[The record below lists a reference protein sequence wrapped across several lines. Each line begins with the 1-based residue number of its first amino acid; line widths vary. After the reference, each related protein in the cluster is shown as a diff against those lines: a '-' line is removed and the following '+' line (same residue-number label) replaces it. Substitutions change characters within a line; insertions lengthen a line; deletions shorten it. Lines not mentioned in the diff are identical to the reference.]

1 MPPNWNQRADWPQWS
16 PGQWPKKKGH
26 GKGPRTENQ
35 QTKKNGDQNVVR
47 AYDADGGGASSTSGL
62 SLVAG
67 ATQQDGMQE
76 FFREFMAMSKEMG
89 QPIPDRLKG
98 LIPSNDREEIKEQQR
113 RLNKLRNLRN
123 KIEAKERSIQ
133 EDESQWEKWL
143 KDIKESIVNQK
154 QQHEEKQTRLAAELA
169 QLKKEETELKNN
181 QEEENEMPEEEET
194 DPEAMV
200 DGLLK
205 NGLEMKNVRSGKEA
219 KQRETEL
226 LETMR
231 QDMEQQYIQ
240 RLQEEKNKLQQD
252 LHVFMQ
258 KTLAMQSNGT
268 PQVID
273 LAKQDRDHGCGS
285 STRRKS
291 SWPSGTGS
299 WTSRTTWSEECFDTF
314 WCSKKSKGN
323 HYLTKSPIALWP
335 GANDGSGTS
344 SCCSEGATEGTE
356 KERRTERYWPAI
368 VGDEDRGSQCIGP
381 RRSSGSYEDWRM
393 ALLLAGLVLWYIMQI
408 LVFPYGKDATTK
420 ARCIPC
426 LKICARRFRRSRK
439 SNGGSFSYR
448 KLKNLWFAY
457 LLLQH
462 DVHLFGIAS
471 AQLFHAVSVTQPLHY
486 GDYEDVG
493 ISLMQFQG
501 LTYDPQAQ
509 VQMLP
514 RSVAHLGDD
523 MVRHHFLQ
531 WESTTT
537 SVWRKKGHQFR
548 CASEYLFDTTHSVT
562 GWYGWCTPDPQVKK
576 FRGEATTLVTDI
588 SRRRERRDVVLD
600 IQMRKGTPVEIEL
613 DVKVLRVTTS
623 LTRSSF
629 VAQLRGHF
637 EGVLDFIFYKG
648 KIWPEGSTVEIV
660 ASHCDTF
667 VLMTH
672 AEDENRGT
680 NASTYE
686 NEDDNEVCQN
696 DASQSFKNQ

>member
-133 EDESQWEKWL
+133 QDESQWEKWL

-273 LAKQDRDHGCGS
+273 LAKQD
-285 STRRKS
+285 
-291 SWPSGTGS
+291 
-299 WTSRTTWSEECFDTF
+299 E
-314 WCSKKSKGN
+314 
-323 HYLTKSPIALWP
+323 IM
-335 GANDGSGTS
+335 GADPLQ
-344 SCCSEGATEGTE
+344 E
-356 KERRTERYWPAI
+356 
-368 VGDEDRGSQCIGP
+368 GSQAGP
-381 RRSSGSYEDWRM
+381 P
-393 ALLLAGLVLWYIMQI
+393 GLVHGHQGLHGVKSA
-408 LVFPYGKDATTK
+408 L
-420 ARCIPC
+420 IPFGV
-426 LKICARRFRRSRK
+426 ARRAR
-439 SNGGSFSYR
+439 
-448 KLKNLWFAY
+448 A
-457 LLLQH
+457 
-462 DVHLFGIAS
+462 
-471 AQLFHAVSVTQPLHY
+471 
-486 GDYEDVG
+486 
-493 ISLMQFQG
+493 
-501 LTYDPQAQ
+501 
-509 VQMLP
+509 
-514 RSVAHLGDD
+514 
-523 MVRHHFLQ
+523 
-531 WESTTT
+531 TTT
-537 SVWRKKGHQFR
+537 SPNRPSPYGREQTMEAAQAAAAAKEQQKEQKKND
-548 CASEYLFDTTHSVT
+548 EPKDT
-562 GWYGWCTPDPQVKK
+562 GQ
-576 FRGEATTLVTDI
+576 
-588 SRRRERRDVVLD
+588 
-600 IQMRKGTPVEIEL
+600 
-613 DVKVLRVTTS
+613 
-623 LTRSSF
+623 
-629 VAQLRGHF
+629 
-637 EGVLDFIFYKG
+637 
-648 KIWPEGSTVEIV
+648 
-660 ASHCDTF
+660 
-667 VLMTH
+667 
-672 AEDENRGT
+672 
-680 NASTYE
+680 
-686 NEDDNEVCQN
+686 
-696 DASQSFKNQ
+696 QS